1 MFFAKWVSS
10 VPILDIPDILLWSEK
25 LVRPLAGVG
34 RRGRQGAL
42 SQVEHHFT
50 MMIWGLI
57 TGTWK
62 PYHRFQT
69 VFFLQKPKQLFI
81 LLSFLPFLSIVFFL
95 PVEINLDHIE
105 YLGLVCMLSC
115 VVKNSDKL
123 YNFTSDPYL
132 VFACFYMFT
141 TEFGQ
146 FYPATDIFH
155 FRVQFYLTTDVF
167 HVKAQKVDNERQ
179 DLFCKAI

>member
-25 LVRPLAGVG
+25 LVRPLPGVG

-42 SQVEHHFT
+42 SQDEHHFT

-57 TGTWK
+57 TETWK

-69 VFFLQKPKQLFI
+69 VFFHQKPKQLSI
-81 LLSFLPFLSIVFFL
+81 LLSPLPFFWHVNRFFP
-95 PVEINLDHIE
+95 PVEINLDHLE

-132 VFACFYMFT
+132 VFACVYMFT
-141 TEFGQ
+141 TEFGY
-146 FYPATDIFH
+146 FYLATDIFY
-155 FRVQFYLTTDVF
+155 FRV
-167 HVKAQKVDNERQ
+167 
-179 DLFCKAI
+179 